1 MTLAVRFRRLAAAAL
16 IAVAAGAP
24 SGAETL
30 GDALV
35 SAYKTSNLLD
45 QNRALLRAADEDVA
59 ISVSSLRPVLNYAV
73 SATQTFGTRVDA
85 LSGVLSLSADILLWN
100 AGRSQLSIDLA
111 KESVLALREALVNVE
126 QNVLYNGVAA
136 YMNVIRA
143 SEFVALRDNNLRL
156 ITQELRAATDRF
168 ELGEVTR
175 TDVSLAEA
183 RLALSRA
190 NLAAAQGDYNAARE
204 QFKAVTGHYPGRLAA
219 APAAPRTATSLEEAR
234 AIALRTHPSIRQ
246 AQRQVTISELAME
259 IALTAMK
266 PTISAGARVGLAD
279 TGNTSGQLTL
289 QMTGP
294 IYSGGKLSA
303 QYRKA
308 VAQRDAAR
316 AALLQQ
322 GVIVGQNVAV
332 AWAQIAVAAA
342 QLQASEQQIR
352 ASTVA
357 FRGVR
362 EEATLGAR
370 TTLDVLNAEQD
381 LLDAQANRISA
392 YTTYYTATYAL
403 LREMGLLTV
412 DHLKLGIVTYDPAGY
427 YNAVKDAPV
436 RKVSPQGQKLDRV
449 MKSLGKK

>member
-1 MTLAVRFRRLAAAAL
+1 
-16 IAVAAGAP
+16 
-24 SGAETL
+24 
-30 GDALV
+30 
-35 SAYKTSNLLD
+35 
-45 QNRALLRAADEDVA
+45 
-59 ISVSSLRPVLNYAV
+59 
-73 SATQTFGTRVDA
+73 
-85 LSGVLSLSADILLWN
+85 
-100 AGRSQLSIDLA
+100 LSIDLA

>member
-1 MTLAVRFRRLAAAAL
+1 MTLAARIRRCAAVGLLALAAATPL
-16 IAVAAGAP
+16 R
-24 SGAETL
+24 AETL
-30 GDALV
+30 ADALV
-35 SAYKTSNLLD
+35 AAYRNSNLLE

-59 ISVSSLRPVLNYAV
+59 SAVASLRPVLNYAV
-73 SATQTFGTRVDA
+73 SATQPFGTRMDT
-85 LSGVLSLSADILLWN
+85 LSGAVSLSADILVWN
-100 AGRSQLSIDLA
+100 FGRSQLSIDLA
-111 KESVLALREALVNVE
+111 KENVLALRDALVNVE
-126 QNVLYNGVAA
+126 QNVLYSGVAA

-143 SEFVALRDNNLRL
+143 SEFVALRESNMRL

-190 NLAAAQGDYNAARE
+190 NLASAQGDYNAARE
-204 QFKAVTGHYPGRLAA
+204 QYKAAMGHYPGTLAA
-219 APAAPRTATSLEEAR
+219 APAAPRTAGSLEEAR
-234 AIALRTHPSIRQ
+234 AIALRTHPTVLQ
-246 AQRQVTISELAME
+246 AQREVTIAELSIE
-259 IALTAMK
+259 IALAAMK
-266 PTISAGARVGLAD
+266 PTISAGARATLNDSGD
-279 TGNTSGQLTL
+279 TSGQLTL

-294 IYSGGKLSA
+294 IYAGGKQSA

-308 VAQRDAAR
+308 VAQRDAVR
-316 AALLQQ
+316 AGLLQK
-322 GVIVGQNVAV
+322 GVLVGQNVAV

-362 EEATLGAR
+362 EEAALGAR